1 MGIDGLLNLLRPV
14 TEKQH
19 ISSFKDKTVAVDA
32 MPWIYKGC
40 YSCAMELNQ
49 NIESIDF
56 LYYILEMLDM
66 LSYYNIKPIFVFDG
80 RSVMAKSDTLEKRKK
95 SKQENKQKGL

>member
-1 MGIDGLLNLLRPV
+1 
-14 TEKQH
+14 
-19 ISSFKDKTVAVDA
+19 

-49 NIESIDF
+49 KIESIDF

-66 LSYYNIKPIFVFDG
+66 LSYYSIKPIFVFDG
-80 RSVMAKSDTLEKRKK
+80 RALHAKNDTLEKRKK
-95 SKQENKQKGL
+95 NKEENKQKGLEFLKNNQLE